1 LCFIFVSL
9 PTNILSHRSIEKQ
22 CKTYDMPD
30 PPCVPSLSSPRPIQ
44 QTAPLLLL
52 PGELRNHIY
61 SFCVEPRLR
70 ILRSR
75 SKFNGDY
82 RRASGEYGNLRCV
95 CRQIR
100 KEFAPIYASKTTIR
114 LQQSAVDL
122 CIKAF
127 LPHFT
132 RKAASK
138 IPPGLAR
145 EFFTR
150 PADNI
155 QIVFRFGYPFDVT
168 ALIHLCQQYHQIRII
183 FREASAS
190 LRLVGELNELFAK
203 ILSGTFRPDIV
214 NVFEYITIQCSRE
227 PEIAFKLHEG
237 AVFNELEPN
246 GVEVDL
252 AKWLRNMGA
261 PAMESFKLC
270 LLQDSVPPILQDRA
284 V

>member
-1 LCFIFVSL
+1 MSDPLCA
-9 PTNILSHRSIEKQ
+9 
-22 CKTYDMPD
+22 
-30 PPCVPSLSSPRPIQ
+30 PSLSSPKPIQ
-44 QTAPLLLL
+44 QTSTLLLL

-61 SFCVEPRLR
+61 SFCVEPRIRVLLR
-70 ILRSR
+70 RPRL
-75 SKFNGDY
+75 NGDY
-82 RRASGEYGNLRCV
+82 RRASGKYGNLRCV

-100 KEFAPIYASKTTIR
+100 KEFAPIYASNTTIR
-114 LQQSAVDL
+114 VQQPAVDL
-122 CIKAF
+122 CITAF
-127 LPHFT
+127 LPQLT
-132 RKAASK
+132 RKAALK

-155 QIVFRFGYPFDVT
+155 QVVFRFGYPFDVT
-168 ALIHLCQQYHQIRII
+168 ALIHLCQQHHQTQII

-203 ILSGTFRPDIV
+203 ILSGTFRPDLV

-246 GVEVDL
+246 GVEVGL

-270 LLQDSVPPILQDRA
+270 LLQDSAPPISQDRA
-284 V
+284 I